1 MELIAGAPALHPPA
15 RWRRPLSRNTKLLE
29 TLYSAALLWP

>member
-1 MELIAGAPALHPPA
+1 MELIAGAPDLHSPA
-15 RWRRPLSRNTKLLE
+15 RWQRPLFRNTNLLE